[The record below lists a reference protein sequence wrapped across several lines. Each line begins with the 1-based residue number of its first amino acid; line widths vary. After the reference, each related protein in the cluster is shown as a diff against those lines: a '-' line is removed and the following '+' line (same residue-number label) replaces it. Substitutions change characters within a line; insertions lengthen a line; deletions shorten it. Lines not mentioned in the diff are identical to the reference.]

1 MNQLFQKWKFPA
13 MLLTGIG
20 ISGLGDFIY
29 LVAIN
34 LLVLQ
39 MTGSAAAVAGLWIVG
54 PITSILIN
62 GWSGSIIDRSNKR
75 KIMIITDIVRA
86 IAVAI
91 IPLLSSIWSIYA
103 LLFII
108 SIAKSFFNPTSTTY
122 IAALVP
128 KEQRKT
134 FNSIHSLVSSGAFI
148 VGPAIAGVLFMVG
161 SVEIAIY
168 CNAISFI
175 ISAIVIALLPN
186 IDGSKSQTTKRL
198 QLKNLLEDWKE
209 VINFSKKET
218 FVMVIYSSFL
228 LFTII
233 TLALDSQEVVFAQRV
248 IGLSEIE
255 YSLLISITGIG
266 YTTGALVVVLVSR
279 FLSIRH
285 LIGVGLVMLAIGYF
299 IYSVSSTFL
308 MATIGFVILGFFNAF
323 SNTGFSTFYQNNIPL
338 DIMGR
343 VTSIVSVLQSSV
355 SVIFLLIIGILGDLL
370 PLRYTIVTLTII
382 SVLLAVFVYMLV
394 LQPKQKIY
402 FSESTSVDVN

>member
-1 MNQLFQKWKFPA
+1 MNQLIQKWKFPA

-75 KIMIITDIVRA
+75 KIMIMTDILRA
-86 IAVAI
+86 IAVAL

-103 LLFII
+103 LLFVI

-122 IAALVP
+122 ITALIP

-148 VGPAIAGVLFMVG
+148 VGPAIAGILFMVG

-175 ISAIVIALLPN
+175 ISAIVIAFLPN
-186 IDGSKSQTTKRL
+186 IDVSKSQDTKRL
-198 QLKNLLEDWKE
+198 KLKNLVEDWKV

-266 YTTGALVVVLVSR
+266 YTTGALVVVFVSR

-285 LIGVGLVMLAIGYF
+285 LIGVGLLMLAIGYF
-299 IYSVSSTFL
+299 IYSISSTFL

-355 SVIFLLIIGILGDLL
+355 SVIFLLFIGILGDLL

-382 SVLLAVFVYMLV
+382 SVLLAVVVYMLV
-394 LQPKQKIY
+394 LQSKQKIY